1 MLGEGGCLGNRVNVY
16 AAGEEGWGGG
26 VERWSGRRGLPEA
39 DFGEGGEGGERR
51 SHGRRSLGPNVIFP
65 AHIIYIYIHTSQR
78 IYI

>member
-26 VERWSGRRGLPEA
+26 VERFSLPEA

-51 SHGRRSLGPNVIFP
+51 SHGRRSLGSDVIFP
-65 AHIIYIYIHTSQR
+65 AHIIYRYIYI
-78 IYI
+78 YPW